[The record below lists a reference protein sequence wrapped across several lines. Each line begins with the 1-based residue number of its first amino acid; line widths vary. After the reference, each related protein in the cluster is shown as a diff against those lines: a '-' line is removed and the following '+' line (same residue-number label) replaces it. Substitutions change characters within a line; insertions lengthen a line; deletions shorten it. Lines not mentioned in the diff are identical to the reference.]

1 MWRVRED
8 IGSLAK
14 RFRDFGF
21 VETGGRSLEGSV
33 EEGGS
38 GFNLDDS
45 GFVDKRQVDLNH
57 RTAVLEGQSNKTI
70 SCFYCLLV
78 HGSDLWRVEASTGSD
93 SSGSEDSSSLLVQLG
108 PILYIRD
115 ATFLLPVHFSSQHL
129 LWYGYDRK
137 PFIDLQHPN
146 GQFTYTSGEGLST
159 SAFLPFRGGLL
170 QAQGQYPGEMKFSYS
185 RKNKWGT
192 RITPTVQWPDR
203 SFTVGLD
210 QALSLKRSGLM
221 VRPSVQVSLNPT
233 FGGSNPGVRAEIVH
247 SVREELSLLC
257 GCALPTHPSAYASV
271 SASTGEEI
279 SAEDLGGATVHCKT
293 SGVADYFAQEDGRW
307 IKTYSPD
314 YKEPLYD
321 IEELRSIAPT
331 DLKQSF
337 DIRSIIARTVDG
349 SEFDE
354 FKKLYGTTLVTG
366 FARIHGNPVGII
378 GNNGVLFN
386 ESALKGAHFIEL
398 CTQRNIPLIFLQN
411 ITGFMVGSKSEAGGI
426 AKAGAKMVM
435 AVSCAKVPKITIVVG
450 GSFSAGNYA
459 MCGRPYSPDFMFF
472 WPNAKISVMGGAQ
485 AAGVLTQVERSNK
498 KKRGIQGTNEEEE
511 NFKAKVVEAYE
522 KEGNAYYS
530 TARLWDDG
538 IIDPA
543 ETRKVLGLCLSASTN
558 RAPECTKFG
567 VFRM

>member
-137 PFIDLQHPN
+137 NGMHTICPAVWSKNRSCSMMSLICLNPLACPFIDLQHPN

-221 VRPSVQVSLNPT
+221 VRPSVQV
-233 FGGSNPGVRAEIVH
+233 R
-247 SVREELSLLC
+247 
-257 GCALPTHPSAYASV
+257 
-271 SASTGEEI
+271 
-279 SAEDLGGATVHCKT
+279 
-293 SGVADYFAQEDGRW
+293 
-307 IKTYSPD
+307 
-314 YKEPLYD
+314 
-321 IEELRSIAPT
+321 
-331 DLKQSF
+331 
-337 DIRSIIARTVDG
+337 
-349 SEFDE
+349 
-354 FKKLYGTTLVTG
+354 
-366 FARIHGNPVGII
+366 
-378 GNNGVLFN
+378 
-386 ESALKGAHFIEL
+386 
-398 CTQRNIPLIFLQN
+398 
-411 ITGFMVGSKSEAGGI
+411 
-426 AKAGAKMVM
+426 
-435 AVSCAKVPKITIVVG
+435 
-450 GSFSAGNYA
+450 
-459 MCGRPYSPDFMFF
+459 
-472 WPNAKISVMGGAQ
+472 
-485 AAGVLTQVERSNK
+485 
-498 KKRGIQGTNEEEE
+498 
-511 NFKAKVVEAYE
+511 
-522 KEGNAYYS
+522 
-530 TARLWDDG
+530 
-538 IIDPA
+538 
-543 ETRKVLGLCLSASTN
+543 
-558 RAPECTKFG
+558 
-567 VFRM
+567 